1 MMLQNT
7 PNTTNEAQGLA
18 TILAGNFKTTKS
30 IKEQLT
36 DINSLANLS
45 SQTFKDL
52 VDNASKF
59 DDGIIKASRSLG
71 QSLVMARSLEGDF
84 AKVSEKIIQIGGD
97 MDDVY
102 TIFKNVSSEIG
113 RTVYLSSQM
122 LTNVALLSK
131 VGVSEESMKP
141 FFKLTDAIGG
151 TYEEATQQQMN
162 LVNQAK
168 SYGLN
173 VAQFMTSVSGQL
185 TNINKYGFPNG
196 VKDLAEMVA
205 KSKMLGGNMSTAMSF
220 ADKIMGSPETAMDAA
235 AQLQTLGGSFSS
247 LADPMELL
255 YLAQNDVKGLN
266 DKLIEATRGL
276 ASFNEE
282 SGQFEIS
289 ASERLR
295 IRKSV
300 EILGGDVNS
309 VIENATKLAKQEEII
324 RRLNFAP
331 ELTGFKSLGKEQQE
345 ILASYAQ
352 ISKGG
357 KVTIEGKDITQLGKS
372 GLDEVLAKIQG
383 GSSQFKGTTEE
394 NIQMIQSNTSSIEQ
408 VKIAQELMSKGITLA
423 AVQTENF
430 ATKLDAASDVIGGV
444 MKQFGEIKGNVAD
457 QIVNALGLATKAYIT
472 GGVTDDAGKT
482 VSSPFS
488 KLEDATKTTR
498 MTLQQEKPIEINL
511 NSSFKISSITDAAR
525 VTIENMIAE
534 KMAAMGYT
542 VQNTGAE
549 KPYPDAR
556 PK

>member
-444 MKQFGEIKGNVAD
+444 MKQFGELKGNVAD

>member
-1 MMLQNT
+1 MMLQTT
-7 PNTTNEAQGLA
+7 PNTTTEVQGLA
-18 TILAGNFKTTKS
+18 TILSGVLKDAKSLKTQLGGITDLTNTLGDGFK
-30 IKEQLT
+30 
-36 DINSLANLS
+36 N
-45 SQTFKDL
+45 L

-59 DDGIIKASRSLG
+59 DDGVIKASRSLG
-71 QSLVMARSLEGDF
+71 QSLVMARSLEKDF
-84 AKVSEKIIQIGGD
+84 AMVSEKIIQIGGD

-235 AQLQTLGGSFSS
+235 AQLQTLGGSFAS

-276 ASFNEE
+276 ATFNEE

-300 EILGGDVNS
+300 EIFGGDVNS

-324 RRLNFAP
+324 KRLSFAP
-331 ELTGFKSLGKEQQE
+331 EFRGLGKEQQD

-372 GLDEVLAKIQG
+372 GLDAVLAKIQG
-383 GSSQFKGTTEE
+383 ESSQFKGTTEE

-408 VKIAQELMSKGITLA
+408 VKIAQELMSKGLSLA
-423 AVQTENF
+423 AIQTENF

-444 MKQFGEIKGNVAD
+444 MTQFASLKTGTGKAAID
-457 QIVNALGLATKAYIT
+457 IAL
-472 GGVTDDAGKT
+472 DAG
-482 VSSPFS
+482 S
-488 KLEDATKTTR
+488 KAAVLAVPAFKDIEAETGVKTTR

>member
-1 MMLQNT
+1 MMLQTT
-7 PNTTNEAQGLA
+7 PNTNAEAQGLA
-18 TILAGNFKTTKS
+18 TILTANLKTTKS

-36 DINSLANLS
+36 SINNLASLGSDA
-45 SQTFKDL
+45 FKDL

-71 QSLVMARSLEGDF
+71 QSLVMARSLEADF
-84 AKVSEKIIQIGGD
+84 GKVSENILRIGGD

-220 ADKIMGSPETAMDAA
+220 ADKIMGSPEVAMDAA
-235 AQLQTLGGSFSS
+235 AQLQTLGGSFAS

-276 ASFNEE
+276 ATFNEE

-300 EILGGDVNS
+300 EIFGGDVNS

-324 RRLNFAP
+324 KRLSFAP
-331 ELTGFKSLGKEQQE
+331 EFRGLGKEQQD

-372 GLDEVLAKIQG
+372 GLDAVLAKIQG
-383 GSSQFKGTTEE
+383 ESSQFKGTTEE

-408 VKIAQELMSKGITLA
+408 VKIAQELMSKGVTLA
-423 AVQTENF
+423 AIQTENF

-444 MKQFGEIKGNVAD
+444 MTQLGEIKGDVAKR
-457 QIVNALGLATKAYIT
+457 IVDAMGMAAKAFVLGTATDVSGNKT
-472 GGVTDDAGKT
+472 ETPFGK
-482 VSSPFS
+482 
-488 KLEDATKTTR
+488 LDEATKTTR

>member
-1 MMLQNT
+1 MLQTT
-7 PNTTNEAQGLA
+7 PNTNAEAQGLA
-18 TILAGNFKTTKS
+18 TILTANLKTTKS

-36 DINSLANLS
+36 SINNLASLGSDA
-45 SQTFKDL
+45 FKDL

-71 QSLVMARSLEGDF
+71 QSLVMARSLEADF
-84 AKVSEKIIQIGGD
+84 GKVSENILRIGGD

-220 ADKIMGSPETAMDAA
+220 ADKIMGSPEVAMDAA
-235 AQLQTLGGSFSS
+235 AQLQTLGGSFAS

-276 ASFNEE
+276 ATFNEE

-300 EILGGDVNS
+300 EIFGGDVNS

-324 RRLNFAP
+324 KRLSFAP
-331 ELTGFKSLGKEQQE
+331 EFRGLGKEQQD

-372 GLDEVLAKIQG
+372 GLDAVLAKIQG
-383 GSSQFKGTTEE
+383 ESSQFKGTTEE

-408 VKIAQELMSKGITLA
+408 VKIAQELMSKGVTLA
-423 AVQTENF
+423 AIQTENF

-444 MKQFGEIKGNVAD
+444 MTQLGEIKGDVAKR
-457 QIVNALGLATKAYIT
+457 IVDAMGMAAKAFVLGTATDVSGNKT
-472 GGVTDDAGKT
+472 ETPFGK
-482 VSSPFS
+482 
-488 KLEDATKTTR
+488 LDEATKTTR

>member
-7 PNTTNEAQGLA
+7 PNTTTEAQGLA
-18 TILAGNFKTTKS
+18 TILTANLKTTKS

-36 DINSLANLS
+36 SINNLANLGS
-45 SQTFKDL
+45 DAFKDL

-71 QSLVMARSLEGDF
+71 QSLVMARSLEKDF
-84 AKVSEKIIQIGGD
+84 GLVSEQILRIGGD

-102 TIFKNVSSEIG
+102 TIFKNVSNEIG

-324 RRLNFAP
+324 KRLSFTP
-331 ELTGFKSLGKEQQE
+331 EFRGLGKEQQDV
-345 ILASYAQ
+345 LASYAQ

-372 GLDEVLAKIQG
+372 GLDAVLAKIQG
-383 GSSQFKGTTEE
+383 ESSQFKGTTEE

-444 MKQFGEIKGNVAD
+444 MTQLGSLKGNVAD
-457 QIVNALGLATKAYIT
+457 QIVNALGLAAKAYIT
-472 GGVTDDAGKT
+472 GGAKDDAGKT
-482 VSSPFS
+482 VSTPFS
-488 KLEDATKTTR
+488 SLEGATKTTR

>member
-7 PNTTNEAQGLA
+7 PNTTTEAQGLA
-18 TILAGNFKTTKS
+18 TILAANSKTTKS
-30 IKEQLT
+30 IREQLT
-36 DINSLANLS
+36 SINNLANLGS
-45 SQTFKDL
+45 EAFKDL

-71 QSLVMARSLEGDF
+71 QSLVMARSLEKDF
-84 AKVSEKIIQIGGD
+84 GLVSEQILRIGGD

-235 AQLQTLGGSFSS
+235 AQLQTLGGSFAS

-276 ASFNEE
+276 ATFNEE

-300 EILGGDVNS
+300 EIFGGDVNS

-324 RRLNFAP
+324 KRLSFAP
-331 ELTGFKSLGKEQQE
+331 EFRGLGKEQQE

-430 ATKLDAASDVIGGV
+430 ATKLDAATDVIGGA
-444 MKQFGEIKGNVAD
+444 MTQLGELKGNVAD
-457 QIVNALGLATKAYIT
+457 QIVNALGLAAKAYVT
-472 GGVTDDAGKT
+472 GGVKDADGKT
-482 VSSPFS
+482 VSTPFGN
-488 KLEDATKTTR
+488 LEDVTKTTR

>member
-1 MMLQNT
+1 MMLQTT
-7 PNTTNEAQGLA
+7 PNTNAEAQGLA
-18 TILAGNFKTTKS
+18 TILTANLKTTKS

-36 DINSLANLS
+36 SINNLASLGSDA
-45 SQTFKDL
+45 FKDL

-71 QSLVMARSLEGDF
+71 QSLVMARSLEADF
-84 AKVSEKIIQIGGD
+84 GKVSENILRIGGD

-220 ADKIMGSPETAMDAA
+220 ADKIMGSPEVAMDAA
-235 AQLQTLGGSFSS
+235 AQLQTLGGSFAS

-300 EILGGDVNS
+300 EIFGGDVNS

-324 RRLNFAP
+324 KRLSFAP
-331 ELTGFKSLGKEQQE
+331 EFRGLGKEQQD

-372 GLDEVLAKIQG
+372 GLDAVLAKIQG
-383 GSSQFKGTTEE
+383 ESSQFKGTTEE

-408 VKIAQELMSKGITLA
+408 VKIAQELMSKGVTLA
-423 AVQTENF
+423 AIQTENF

-444 MKQFGEIKGNVAD
+444 MTQLGEIKGDVAKR
-457 QIVNALGLATKAYIT
+457 IVDAMGMAAKAFVLGTATDVSGNKT
-472 GGVTDDAGKT
+472 ETPFGK
-482 VSSPFS
+482 
-488 KLEDATKTTR
+488 LDEATKTTR